1 MTDSN
6 TTLQTRT
13 ETGEVDTA
21 HSPPPEELNP
31 YLIARE
37 QFDRAAEL
45 IPDLKR
51 GLIEFLKTPDRSI
64 CVSFPVEMDDGSV
77 QNFTGYR
84 VLHNRVRGPGKGG
97 VRYHPDVTED
107 EVRALAG
114 WMTWK
119 CALLDVPFGGAK
131 GGVVCN
137 PKNLSETE
145 LRRITRLFIADI
157 GDNIGPQTDIPA
169 PDVYTN
175 AQTMAWIYDTYQT
188 MHPGANNLP
197 VVTGK
202 PIDIGGS
209 VGRDEATAQGSLDA
223 TVRLLERGIVAGLT
237 TVSGA
242 RVAIQGFG
250 NAGSV
255 AARLFSEAGARII
268 AVSDSEGGIF
278 SEEGLDVKT
287 AMAFKQKH
295 GTVVGLPGSRT
306 ITNDDLLELECDI
319 LIPAALENQ
328 IRRDNAHRIQ
338 TRLIVEAANGPT
350 TPAAD
355 EILANAGVMILP
367 DILANAGGVTVSYFE
382 WVQNIEYQR
391 WELDLVNSRMRQ
403 RMRSAVDAV
412 IDRWQKFQECPDTT
426 EATAP
431 VDDAD
436 HQNSPDVDLRTAALV
451 LAIERVSSVTLERG
465 LWP

>member
-1 MTDSN
+1 MP
-6 TTLQTRT
+6 TLQTDAIT
-13 ETGEVDTA
+13 DGADESPVQESSAQTA
-21 HSPPPEELNP
+21 EELNP
-31 YLIARE
+31 YLIARQ
-37 QFDRAAEL
+37 QFDRAAAL

-51 GLIEFLKTPDRSI
+51 GLIEFLKTPDRAI

-77 QNFTGYR
+77 ENFTGYR

-97 VRYHPDVTED
+97 IRYHPDVSED

-131 GGVVCN
+131 GGIVCDT
-137 PKNLSETE
+137 KKLSETE
-145 LRRITRLFIADI
+145 LRRITRRFIADL

-175 AQTMAWIYDTYQT
+175 SQTMAWIYDTYQT

-202 PIDIGGS
+202 PIDVGGS
-209 VGRDEATAQGSLDA
+209 LGRNEATARGCLNA
-223 TVRLLERGIVAGLT
+223 TERLLERGIIPDLT
-237 TVSGA
+237 TLNDA
-242 RVAIQGFG
+242 RIAIQGFG

-255 AARLFSEAGARII
+255 AARLFADAGARII
-268 AVSDSEGGIF
+268 AVSDSQGGIVV
-278 SEEGLDVKT
+278 EEGLDVE
-287 AMAFKQKH
+287 AALAFKQEH

-306 ITNDDLLELECDI
+306 VTNNDLLELECDV
-319 LIPAALENQ
+319 LIPAALETQ
-328 IRRDNAHRIQ
+328 IRRDNAARVRA
-338 TRLIVEAANGPT
+338 RLIVEAANGPT

-355 EILANAGVMILP
+355 RILAESGILVVP

-391 WELDLVNSRMRQ
+391 WELDEVNSRLRR

-412 IDRWQKFQECPDTT
+412 IDRWQRFQDSSANDEPDDKESTGGS
-426 EATAP
+426 E
-431 VDDAD
+431 VDI
-436 HQNSPDVDLRTAALV
+436 RTAALV
-451 LAIERVSSVTLERG
+451 LAIERVSRVTLERG
-465 LWP
+465 IWP

>member
-1 MTDSN
+1 M
-6 TTLQTRT
+6 TTLQTDAATDRADGSPVQ
-13 ETGEVDTA
+13 ESSNQTA
-21 HSPPPEELNP
+21 EELNP
-31 YLIARE
+31 YLIARQ
-37 QFDRAAEL
+37 QFDRAAAL

-51 GLIEFLKTPDRSI
+51 GLIEFLKTPDRAI

-77 QNFTGYR
+77 ENFTGYR

-97 VRYHPDVTED
+97 IRYHPDVTED

-131 GGVVCN
+131 GGIVCDT
-137 PKNLSETE
+137 KKLSETE
-145 LRRITRLFIADI
+145 LRRITRRFIADL

-175 AQTMAWIYDTYQT
+175 SQTMAWIYDTYQT

-202 PIDIGGS
+202 PIDVGGS
-209 VGRDEATAQGSLDA
+209 LGRNEATGRGCLNA
-223 TVRLLERGIVAGLT
+223 TERLLEHGIVPDLT
-237 TVSGA
+237 TLNDA
-242 RVAIQGFG
+242 RIAIQGFG

-255 AARLFSEAGARII
+255 AARLFADAGARII
-268 AVSDSEGGIF
+268 AVSDSHGGIVL
-278 SEEGLDVKT
+278 EEGLDVE
-287 AMAFKQKH
+287 AALAFKQEH
-295 GTVVGLPGSRT
+295 GTVVGLPDSRT
-306 ITNDDLLELECDI
+306 VTNDDLLELECDV

-328 IRRDNAHRIQ
+328 IRRDNADRVRA
-338 TRLIVEAANGPT
+338 RLIVEAANGPT

-355 EILANAGVMILP
+355 HILAEAGIPILP

-391 WELDLVNSRMRQ
+391 WELNEVNSRLRR

-412 IDRWQKFQECPDTT
+412 IDRWHQFQESSADDEPDNRESTGG
-426 EATAP
+426 
-431 VDDAD
+431 
-436 HQNSPDVDLRTAALV
+436 SDVDLRTAALV
-451 LAIERVSSVTLERG
+451 LAVERVSRVTLERG
-465 LWP
+465 IWP